1 MGYLTAKQFSEKWNI
16 TERRII
22 KLCQEERINGAIKN
36 GMVWLIPEDTM
47 KPADKRNK
55 IAKYINTQ
63 KRVVVVSN
71 NNEIGNELIPLLK
84 KDGYII
90 DSLGYDKEK
99 LNNELLELKENYYD
113 GLVVVDNSVNQFSK
127 EDKEKIIEECS
138 KRMNCEASIV
148 MVENERNTSNLE
160 TKLSKKLKA
169 SIGVRIN
176 TIKLNIPIQENI
188 IMNYH
193 EIAIDILEILTKFKN
208 TTAITIE
215 TDGGYLE
222 FNNNGKTDAL
232 ETGKFY
238 QTINTYFK
246 ALNKED
252 YLWCVSTMME
262 DEWTGEPLEMQFRVT
277 NLEVA
282 NRGTKVERIFIF
294 SKDKIKKFKSNKTL
308 QIYMQSNIHTMF
320 VDYDEIVEKKPELL
334 KIVENGWDGIN
345 NETLI
350 MDLPSGG
357 EKRGYISKNKEE
369 VKKAYNCFQELKKYA
384 KDLKEVLKK

>member
-36 GMVWLIPEDTM
+36 GMVWLIPEDTL

-63 KRVVVVSN
+63 KRMMIVNS

-84 KDGYII
+84 KEGYIV
-90 DSLGYDKEK
+90 DSFEYRKESLNNQLLGIKEK
-99 LNNELLELKENYYD
+99 YYD
-113 GLVVVDNSVNQFSK
+113 GLVIVDNNMKQFSN
-127 EDKEKIIEECS
+127 EDKEKIIKEYA
-138 KRMNCEASIV
+138 KRMNCESSIV
-148 MVENERNTSNLE
+148 MVENEKNISNLQ
-160 TKLSKKLKA
+160 TKLSKELKA

-176 TIKLNIPIQENI
+176 TINLNIPIKQNI
-188 IMNYH
+188 IVNYH
-193 EIAIDILEILTKFKN
+193 EIAIDILEFLTKFKS
-208 TTAITIE
+208 TTGMTII

-222 FNNNGKTDAL
+222 FDENDKTNPL

-238 QTINTYFK
+238 QAINTYFK
-246 ALNKED
+246 KLNKED

-262 DEWTGEPLEMQFRVT
+262 DEWTGEPLEMQFRVI

-294 SKDKIKKFKSNKTL
+294 SKEKIKEFKNNKTL
-308 QIYMQSNIHTMF
+308 QIYMQSNIHTMYI
-320 VDYDEIVEKKPELL
+320 DYDEIIEKNPELL

-345 NETLI
+345 NDTLI
-350 MDLPSGG
+350 MDLLSGG
-357 EKRGYISKNKEE
+357 EKRGYISRNKEE
-369 VKKAYNCFQELKKYA
+369 VEKAYHCFQELKKYA
-384 KDLKEVLKK
+384 KDLKEVLKR

>member
-90 DSLGYDKEK
+90 DSFEYSKENLK
-99 LNNELLELKENYYD
+99 NELIGITEKYYD
-113 GLVVVDNSVNQFSK
+113 GLVIIDKDTNKISVA
-127 EDKEKIIEECS
+127 DKERIIKEYS
-138 KRMNCEASIV
+138 KRMNCESSIV
-148 MVENERNTSNLE
+148 IIENEKNISKLE
-160 TKLSKKLKA
+160 MKLSQELKT

-176 TIKLNIPIQENI
+176 TINLNMPIKENI
-188 IMNYH
+188 IVNYH
-193 EIAIDILEILTKFKN
+193 EIAIDVLELLIRFKN
-208 TTAITIE
+208 TTGMSIQ
-215 TDGGYLE
+215 TDGSYLE
-222 FNNNGKTDAL
+222 FDKDNRTKPL

-238 QTINTYFK
+238 QIINTYFK
-246 ALNKED
+246 GLNKED

-294 SKDKIKKFKSNKTL
+294 SKDKIKDFKSNKTL

-350 MDLPSGG
+350 IDLPSGG
-357 EKRGYISKNKEE
+357 EKRGYISINKEE
-369 VKKAYNCFQELKKYA
+369 VKKAYHCFQELKKYS

>member
-99 LNNELLELKENYYD
+99 LNNELLKLKENYYD

-148 MVENERNTSNLE
+148 IVENEKNISKLE
-160 TKLSKKLKA
+160 TKLSERLKA

-176 TIKLNIPIQENI
+176 TIKLNIPLEKNI
-188 IMNYH
+188 IVNYQ
-193 EIAIDILEILTKFKN
+193 EIAIDIFLILTKFKN
-208 TTAITIE
+208 TTGITIT

-222 FNNNGKTDAL
+222 FNKKERTNPL

-246 ALNKED
+246 TLNKED

-262 DEWTGEPLEMQFRVT
+262 DEWTDEPLEMQFRVT

-294 SKDKIKKFKSNKTL
+294 SKDKIKEFKDNKTL

-320 VDYDEIVEKKPELL
+320 VDYDKIIQKNPELL

-357 EKRGYISKNKEE
+357 EKRGYISKNKEQ
-369 VKKAYNCFQELKKYA
+369 VKKAYHCFQELKKYS
-384 KDLKEVLKK
+384 KDLKEVLKR

>member
-113 GLVVVDNSVNQFSK
+113 GLVIVDNSVNQFSK

-160 TKLSKKLKA
+160 TKSSKKLKA

-176 TIKLNIPIQENI
+176 TIKLNIPIQKNI
-188 IMNYH
+188 IVNYH
-193 EIAIDILEILTKFKN
+193 EIAIDILELLTKFKN
-208 TTAITIE
+208 TTGITIT

-222 FNNNGKTDAL
+222 FNKKERTNPL

-246 ALNKED
+246 TLNKED

-262 DEWTGEPLEMQFRVT
+262 DEWTDEPLEMQFRVT

-294 SKDKIKKFKSNKTL
+294 SKDKIKDFKSNKTL

-320 VDYDEIVEKKPELL
+320 VDYDEIVEKNR
-334 KIVENGWDGIN
+334 I
-345 NETLI
+345 T
-350 MDLPSGG
+350 
-357 EKRGYISKNKEE
+357 
-369 VKKAYNCFQELKKYA
+369 
-384 KDLKEVLKK
+384 

>member
-36 GMVWLIPEDTM
+36 GMVWLIPEDTL

-63 KRVVVVSN
+63 KRMIIVN
-71 NNEIGNELIPLLK
+71 GNNEIGNELIPLLK
-84 KDGYII
+84 KEGYII
-90 DSLGYDKEK
+90 DSFEYRKESLNNQLLGIKEK
-99 LNNELLELKENYYD
+99 YYD
-113 GLVVVDNSVNQFSK
+113 GLVIIDNDMKQLPN
-127 EDKEKIIEECS
+127 EDKERIIKECS

-148 MVENERNTSNLE
+148 MVENEKNISDLE
-160 TKLSKKLKA
+160 TKLSKELKA

-176 TIKLNIPIQENI
+176 TIKLNIPVQENI
-188 IMNYH
+188 ILNYH
-193 EIAIDILEILTKFKN
+193 EIAIDILELLTKFKN
-208 TTAITIE
+208 TTGIIIT

-222 FNNNGKTDAL
+222 FDKKRRTNPL

-252 YLWCVSTMME
+252 YLWCISTMME

-294 SKDKIKKFKSNKTL
+294 SKDKIKEFKDNKTL

-320 VDYDEIVEKKPELL
+320 VDYDEIIEKNPELL
-334 KIVENGWDGIN
+334 KIVGNGWDGIN
-345 NETLI
+345 KDTLI
-350 MDLPSGG
+350 IDLPSGG
-357 EKRGYISKNKEE
+357 EKRGYISINKEE
-369 VKKAYNCFQELKKYA
+369 IKKAYHCFRELKKYA
-384 KDLKEVLKK
+384 KDLKEVLKR